1 MNRQVALR
9 AEAFARMAEAFSW
22 YQRERPGLG
31 WEFDDA
37 LQATFALLVQ
47 MPEAGPSVYRGVRR
61 ALVHR
66 FPYAVY
72 YELPP
77 GLVEVRAVLHT
88 RRRPRRWSAR
98 AQGRRPDRVI
108 LAERFERFRAA

>member
-1 MNRQVALR
+1 VNRRVALT
-9 AEAFARMAEAFSW
+9 AEAFAHIAEAFLW
-22 YQRERPGLG
+22 YQQARPGLG
-31 WEFDDA
+31 WEFDGA

-47 MPEAGPSVYRGVRR
+47 APEAGPSVHRGVRR
-61 ALVHR
+61 ALLHR

-88 RRRPRRWSAR
+88 RRRPRRWQPR
-98 AQGRRPDRVI
+98 A
-108 LAERFERFRAA
+108 